1 MSDCKQQIFQEK
13 GLSAFY
19 CVDYRDLTE
28 FRWVRNP
35 FCTWEEVQM
44 IMEVLPYGHDEA
56 TGELIPLFE
65 EFRITPEE
73 HLSRL
78 RQNWNSE
85 TEEYVDDE
93 TTERVKM
100 LGERY
105 EMTAE
110 KITGQA
116 SLMRICKSGI
126 GYTMLSGKSETK
138 EEWQARVRL
147 AQQKEEEAEEN
158 LTPYQ
163 EQQKQLV
170 LKWITSRP
178 AKNPLLAGNTT
189 FRAPIEGS
197 EELMKQLVE
206 KQLCDALEDAGSSGN
221 GSVDL

>member
-1 MSDCKQQIFQEK
+1 MSDYKQEIFQEK

-19 CVDYRDLTE
+19 CVDYRDLVE
-28 FRWVRNP
+28 MRWVRNP
-35 FCTWEEVQM
+35 FCTWDEVQM
-44 IMEVLPYGHDEA
+44 IMGALPYGCDEA
-56 TGELIPLFE
+56 TGEVIPLFE

-78 RQNWNSE
+78 RQNWNPE
-85 TEEYVDDE
+85 TEEYEDDE

-147 AQQKEEEAEEN
+147 AEQKEEDAGLH

-163 EQQKQLV
+163 ELQKKLV
-170 LKWITSRP
+170 LEWIASHP
-178 AKNPLLAGNTT
+178 AKNRFMNGNTT
-189 FRAPIEGS
+189 FRTQSPEMEA
-197 EELMKQLVE
+197 LQKQLVE
-206 KQLCDALEDAGSSGN
+206 MQLCDALEDAGSSGN